1 MLEVKKDTDADTV
14 HLSSICYSLVPG
26 GSINEEEV
34 KKRGVRHMSNKP
46 ALVILGVGFVVD
58 DRSLLRRSFVLRA
71 LPHNCRPTHLPTS
84 PPISTP
90 PDSFLHIHLLF
101 PTL

>member
-34 KKRGVRHMSNKP
+34 KKRGVRHM
-46 ALVILGVGFVVD
+46 
-58 DRSLLRRSFVLRA
+58 
-71 LPHNCRPTHLPTS
+71 
-84 PPISTP
+84 
-90 PDSFLHIHLLF
+90 
-101 PTL
+101 